1 MEPDLERIRQLVR
14 LAEEAG
20 LVELEVRWGDQSVR
34 FVRAGQ
40 PAVAVEAGVPTAARV
55 VPPGP
60 EPVGEAVLAPL
71 AGTFYAR
78 PAPDAA
84 PFVAVGDRVAAG
96 AVLCIIESMKM
107 LNEIRADRAGT
118 IAAVLGVDG
127 EPVGTGD
134 VLFRLA

>member
-1 MEPDLERIRQLVR
+1 MEPDLDRIRQLVR
-14 LAEEAG
+14 LAEETG
-20 LVELEVRWGDQSVR
+20 LLELEVRWGDQSVR
-34 FVRAGQ
+34 FVRAGR
-40 PAVAVEAGVPTAARV
+40 PVSAVEAAGPAVARV
-55 VPPGP
+55 VPSGP

-78 PAPDAA
+78 PAPEAA

-118 IAAVLGVDG
+118 VVAVHGVDG

>member
-1 MEPDLERIRQLVR
+1 MQPDLDRIRQLIR
-14 LAEEAG
+14 LAEETG

-40 PAVAVEAGVPTAARV
+40 PAPAVEAGVAAVARMAQR
-55 VPPGP
+55 GA
-60 EPVGEAVLAPL
+60 EPVGETVFAPL

-84 PFVAVGDRVAAG
+84 PFVALGDRVAAG

-118 IAAVLGVDG
+118 VVAVHGVDG

-134 VLFRLA
+134 PLFRLA